1 MRWDHDAAEGAA
13 MKVIA
18 STDRAFKVM
27 VKRITTRSN
36 LQGGAV
42 ETTVR
47 TILSAVAR
55 GGDQALVRYT
65 KKYDKVTLKP
75 PQFRVSPEQVKEAYY
90 QIRKEEGDALRY
102 AAQRVMAFHERQR
115 SKTWMYQDNGATLGQ
130 VVVPLDAVGLY
141 VPGGKAVYPSS
152 VLMCAIPEGG
162 RGEAGRD
169 VHAGFQGRDQ
179 PLPARGRRHRRRGRG
194 VPDRRRA
201 GDRRHGI

>member
-1 MRWDHDAAEGAA
+1 

-36 LQGGAV
+36 LQGSAV

-65 KKYDKVTLKP
+65 KKYDKVSLKP

-130 VVVPLDAVGLY
+130 VVVPLDAVGL
-141 VPGGKAVYPSS
+141 
-152 VLMCAIPEGG
+152 
-162 RGEAGRD
+162 
-169 VHAGFQGRDQ
+169 
-179 PLPARGRRHRRRGRG
+179 
-194 VPDRRRA
+194 
-201 GDRRHGI
+201 

>member
-1 MRWDHDAAEGAA
+1 MRWDQDAAEGAA

-65 KKYDKVTLKP
+65 KKYDKGSLKP
-75 PQFRVSPEQVKEAYY
+75 PQFRVSPEQGKETDY
-90 QIRKEEGDALRY
+90 QIRKEEGGAPRY
-102 AAQRVMAFHERQR
+102 SAQR
-115 SKTWMYQDNGATLGQ
+115 GQ
-130 VVVPLDAVGLY
+130 
-141 VPGGKAVYPSS
+141 
-152 VLMCAIPEGG
+152 
-162 RGEAGRD
+162 
-169 VHAGFQGRDQ
+169 
-179 PLPARGRRHRRRGRG
+179 G
-194 VPDRRRA
+194 V
-201 GDRRHGI
+201 

>member
-1 MRWDHDAAEGAA
+1 

-36 LQGGAV
+36 LQGSAV

-65 KKYDKVTLKP
+65 KKYDKVSLKP

-102 AAQRVMAFHERQR
+102 AAQRIMAFHERQR
-115 SKTWMYQDNGATLGQ
+115 SKT
-130 VVVPLDAVGLY
+130 
-141 VPGGKAVYPSS
+141 
-152 VLMCAIPEGG
+152 
-162 RGEAGRD
+162 
-169 VHAGFQGRDQ
+169 
-179 PLPARGRRHRRRGRG
+179 
-194 VPDRRRA
+194 
-201 GDRRHGI
+201 